1 MEPPLVDVSGVR
13 RTYDG
18 FTALDGVSLQI
29 AAGELVTVYGPSG
42 SGKSTLL
49 NVIGGLD
56 RPNGG
61 SITIK
66 GADITKLSE
75 ARLAQFRR
83 AHIGFVF
90 QFFNLLAN
98 LTALENVVLP
108 AQLLGRKTNAA
119 RERAREL
126 LDQLGLTQRLH
137 AYPTRL
143 SGGEQQRVAIA
154 RALIND
160 PVILLADEPTG
171 ALDSRSGQQV
181 MDLLADFNTA
191 GQTVVLVTHDPGLA
205 VRSTRVVSL
214 RDRQVVDDT
223 MLNNGQDAE
232 AGKLFAAPAAEEQA
246 GDSYAGG

>member
-1 MEPPLVDVSGVR
+1 MRGFDRARRVGTVVPRSLHSRMGGHVADDPSAHAPASGMEPPLVDVSGVR

-98 LTALENVVLP
+98 L
-108 AQLLGRKTNAA
+108 
-119 RERAREL
+119 
-126 LDQLGLTQRLH
+126 
-137 AYPTRL
+137 
-143 SGGEQQRVAIA
+143 
-154 RALIND
+154 
-160 PVILLADEPTG
+160 
-171 ALDSRSGQQV
+171 
-181 MDLLADFNTA
+181 
-191 GQTVVLVTHDPGLA
+191 
-205 VRSTRVVSL
+205 
-214 RDRQVVDDT
+214 
-223 MLNNGQDAE
+223 
-232 AGKLFAAPAAEEQA
+232 
-246 GDSYAGG
+246 